1 MDPYLRIIDRGVII
15 EAARHALSLHQW
27 IAAPDFDQEGAVQQA
42 ERHLAGFAA
51 SAGTPLLA
59 TAHGLQAWLAGGGAR
74 GPIARIIRDCRLGIH
89 DISRTDLNSR
99 GLPRF
104 NMALELG
111 LFLGAKRFGTR
122 PQTRKSCL
130 VLDRDKYRYQEFI
143 SDIAG
148 QDIVAHADD
157 PTEAIMAVRDWLS
170 VSKAGVRRP
179 PGGAAIAARY
189 GRFLGELPRICA
201 DAELQIGEL
210 TFVEFADMASTWLR
224 RDLGSPS

>member
-1 MDPYLRIIDRGVII
+1 MPKAPVRGTSADYDKSVFINCPFDDDYLPLFRALIFAVFECGLIPRCAQEVYDAGEVRI
-15 EAARHALSLHQW
+15 EK
-27 IAAPDFDQEGAVQQA
+27 
-42 ERHLAGFAA
+42 
-51 SAGTPLLA
+51 
-59 TAHGLQAWLAGGGAR
+59 
-74 GPIARIIRDCRLGIH
+74 IARIIRDCRWGIH
-89 DISRTDLNSR
+89 DISRTDVNSR